1 MDRKEKSSLLLH
13 AVETPTSKAGNKNL
27 GGLKVGVV
35 IPTLDEEKN
44 IGSVVRRL
52 KALSFHDVLVV
63 DGNSR
68 DRTRQVAR
76 DCGAR
81 VIVQGKVRRVHR
93 RRRRFCL
100 GLDIWTCKQLSSK
113 KSWSTR
119 KLVRKSSDN
128 TDRRKKLPF
137 QDRNPKFSQRTE
149 NHREIA

>member
-1 MDRKEKSSLLLH
+1 MLLH

-81 VIVQGKVRRVHR
+81 VIVQDGLGKGNALRQVFNNVMLMLM
-93 RRRRFCL
+93 CM
-100 GLDIWTCKQLSSK
+100 S
-113 KSWSTR
+113 
-119 KLVRKSSDN
+119 
-128 TDRRKKLPF
+128 
-137 QDRNPKFSQRTE
+137 
-149 NHREIA
+149 